1 MINRKDLRV
10 RDPFIV
16 VDNGIYYLYVTT
28 GATTLSYYFSTN
40 LDNWEFGGTAFEIPR
55 DSWATQDVWAAEV
68 HRYNEKFYMF
78 VSLLGKNGL
87 RATQIAKADTPR
99 GPFIPIVNH
108 GITPVGQSC
117 IDGTFYVSD
126 GTPYI
131 IYSHDWPD
139 NYVESSAAYIGEIY
153 AAQLSQDLKSII
165 GKPWRLFASD
175 ESPISKATPHSL
187 EWLGKKTKRY
197 GSDAPFIQKLSD
209 GRLLLTWSPYLN
221 GNYVVLSAISENG
234 DIHGKWEHGNTP
246 IFDKNGGHAMF
257 FHDLQGRLCMCIH
270 SPELPMQER
279 ATIFEMQE
287 NEIGLKIIK
296 EL

>member
-1 MINRKDLRV
+1 MIKRKDLRV

-28 GATTLSYYFSTN
+28 GDKTLSYYYGTN
-40 LDNWEFGGTAFEIPR
+40 LDDWELGGTAFEIPC
-55 DSWATQDVWAAEV
+55 DSWAYQDVWAAEV
-68 HRYNEKFYMF
+68 HRYNGKFYMF

-87 RATQIAKADTPR
+87 RATQIAEANTPK
-99 GPFIPIVNH
+99 GPFFPIVNR
-108 GITPVGQSC
+108 GVTPTDQSC
-117 IDGTFYVSD
+117 IDGTLYVAD
-126 GTPYI
+126 GVPYI

-139 NYVESSAAYIGEIY
+139 NYVESSSAYVGEIY
-153 AAQLSQDLKSII
+153 AAQLSQDLKSIV
-165 GKPWRLFASD
+165 GNPWRLFASD

-187 EWLGKKTKRY
+187 EWLGEKTKRY
-197 GSDAPFIQKLSD
+197 GSDAPFVQKLSD

-221 GNYVVLSAISENG
+221 GNYVVLPVISESG
-234 DIHGKWEHGNTP
+234 DIRGEWTHCDAP
-246 IFDKNGGHAMF
+246 IFDNNGGHAMF
-257 FHDLQGRLCMCIH
+257 FNDLQGRLCMCIH

-287 NEIGLKIIK
+287 SENGLKIVK